1 MYKPRTDMPQTFAQR
16 SPHIFNSYFILAAL
30 RLAQLTKRTI
40 DNWLEC
46 KCTLGQLSVVNCQL
60 YCR

>member
-46 KCTLGQLSVVNCQL
+46 KCTLGQLSVV
-60 YCR
+60 